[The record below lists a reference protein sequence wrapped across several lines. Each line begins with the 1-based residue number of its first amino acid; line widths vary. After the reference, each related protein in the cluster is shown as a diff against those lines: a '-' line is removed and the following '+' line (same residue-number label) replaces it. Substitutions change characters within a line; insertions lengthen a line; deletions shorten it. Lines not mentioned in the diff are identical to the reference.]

1 MENLLE
7 LSGVE
12 PYIFNSAQV
21 VFLNERPT
29 KSWRNGRRHNVCEVC
44 GRRLL
49 GDCRFCPLGCKVT

>member
-29 KSWRNGRRHNVCEVC
+29 KSGSSSSSSDNAVAKWSAA
-44 GRRLL
+44 
-49 GDCRFCPLGCKVT
+49 